1 MGMTNI
7 QKELVRYV
15 AENNLQKAKLAALG
29 CCREDTTQKNT
40 AFVKQYTNL
49 LQNTGMNL
57 LELPPNISGFAKAE
71 DLALTYQEDRYYLSE
86 EEKAIFEQIRDMYK
100 VSQTLMEKQIP
111 YLNATLLYGESG
123 VGKTEFSRYVAYKL
137 GMPYLYVNFSRMM
150 DSYLGK
156 SAQNLGHLF
165 DYINQQQCVVML
177 DELDS
182 LAIKR
187 KYQDGGVSAEI
198 ARTTTCL
205 LQLLDSVTSDHII
218 LAATNLQ
225 DSIDPAVKRRFTE
238 KHEIRR
244 LSKDDR
250 RSFII
255 QFLTATDFSYDSQ
268 SLEEYV
274 KADCSQAE
282 IMTHVTRCIADMLLA
297 RKDKVIL

>member
-1 MGMTNI
+1 
-7 QKELVRYV
+7 
-15 AENNLQKAKLAALG
+15 
-29 CCREDTTQKNT
+29 
-40 AFVKQYTNL
+40 
-49 LQNTGMNL
+49 MNL
-57 LELPPNISGFAKAE
+57 LELPLNISGFAKAE
-71 DLALTYQEDRYYLSE
+71 DLALTYNEDRYYLSE
-86 EEKAIFEQIRDMYK
+86 EEKVIFERIRDMHK
-100 VSQTLMEKQIP
+100 VSQTLMEKQIS

-165 DYINQQQCVVML
+165 DYINRQQCVVML

-187 KYQDGGVSAEI
+187 KYQDGGASAEI
-198 ARTTTCL
+198 SRTTTCL
-205 LQLLDSVTSDHII
+205 LQLLDSVTNDHII

-268 SLEEYV
+268 SLEEYI
-274 KADCSQAE
+274 KTDCSQAE
-282 IMTHVTRCIADMLLA
+282 IMTHVTRCIADMLLTG
-297 RKDKVIL
+297 RDKVIL